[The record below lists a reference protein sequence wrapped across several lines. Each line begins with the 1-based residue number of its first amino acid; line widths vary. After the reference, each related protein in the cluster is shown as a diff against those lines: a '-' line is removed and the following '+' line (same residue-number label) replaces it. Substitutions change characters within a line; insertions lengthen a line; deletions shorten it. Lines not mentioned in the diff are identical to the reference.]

1 MTTQIA
7 EQAEKSFNLIRN
19 PSLWPGTATDQLVE
33 SLVNLSLYLGIHY
46 TEELFEEFRPF
57 YWYVAKRTTVAQR
70 LEILSGV
77 ADLVEGFEAGL
88 SSLLPFLCA
97 DEEQAVISSAAL
109 NLCILIPPRNGDLL
123 TGPKD
128 VLGFL
133 EGSDTDNTR
142 VGILQGVL
150 LLGDR
155 RVLPLLDRCWEGLGR
170 EGRRC
175 LAHSWSG
182 FVYASTIEFLLGWL
196 ERTGDEMDY
205 GSIAA
210 ALVLCAVRQKN
221 SPFVLNVER
230 KFPANGDGDGPPLR
244 FLNRWTL
251 EEYGK
256 IIATRLQALGEAE
269 TGEKLIPKV
278 LGAWGIE

>member
-7 EQAEKSFNLIRN
+7 EQAEKSFSLVRN
-19 PSLWPGTATDQLVE
+19 PSLWPATATDQLVN
-33 SLVNLSLYLGIHY
+33 SLVTLSLYLGFHY

-57 YWYVAKRTTVAQR
+57 YWYVAERTTVGRR
-70 LEILSGV
+70 LEVLSWL
-77 ADLVEGFEAGL
+77 AERVEGFEAGL

-97 DEEQAVISSAAL
+97 DEEPAVISTAAL
-109 NLCILIPPRNGDLL
+109 HLALLVPQRKGDPL

-150 LLGDR
+150 LIGDR
-155 RVLPLLDRCWEGLGR
+155 SILPLLDRCWEGLGR

-196 ERTGDEMDY
+196 ERTDDEADY

-210 ALVLCAVRQKN
+210 ALVLCTVRQKN
-221 SPFVLNVER
+221 SPFVLDVER
-230 KFPANGDGDGPPLR
+230 KFPANGDGDAPPVR
-244 FLNRWTL
+244 FLNQWTF

-256 IIATRLQALGEAE
+256 IIAPRLRAIGEAE
-269 TGEKLIPKV
+269 TGEKVIPGV
-278 LGAWGIE
+278 LEAWGII